1 MFPVRP
7 PLFSDPQHP
16 EQEDVVL
23 VHSDPLLPALGQ
35 HPTLAPVL
43 LSSPVVSTHDV
54 ATPLVTLT
62 RLLGPAHQ
70 AAGDQV
76 IRAEHQRRLGQDD
89 LKRGNVPR
97 GQQTPLTILDQKVTI
112 S

>member
-43 LSSPVVSTHDV
+43 LPSPVVSTHDV
-54 ATPLVTLT
+54 STPLVTLT
-62 RLLGPAHQ
+62 RLLCPAHQ
-70 AAGDQV
+70 AAGHQV
-76 IRAEHQRRLGQDD
+76 IRAEHQGRLGQDY
-89 LKRGNVPR
+89 L
-97 GQQTPLTILDQKVTI
+97 
-112 S
+112 